1 MLKYKLRKIGRKKV
15 IFWSA
20 TMLIFLISMT
30 SIIRYYAIT
39 ISNAHTSGI
48 DGTTVYVNDL
58 VKDYDYYIGL
68 NFTEIT
74 NASSLPSGTN
84 SGRYNDSNLIP
95 VQITYD
101 GTDINNPS
109 LVGKVSPTENQTKFV
124 YYKYYV
130 LNNNKITIDLIDN
143 PFGARPYANNTGYG
157 FNGWACDPSNN
168 SNGICSHAEIS
179 YDSVYYQRYITID
192 LSNVDYSSGVQV
204 YLNAF
209 WIPAHVYDVSGSTTL
224 ANVNN
229 NTLSKTMMTIANPEQ
244 TLVGNY
250 QEYTKHVNY
259 SFKAGITYY
268 TRGYYNNYTQYN
280 GIYNPDT
287 TYYIR
292 EGNSYREAI
301 RSETTED
308 FDVTITYS
316 WDNHTV
322 NLGTRTTLPYDKRT
336 TLYFRESGNFN
347 SSANHYTAAGVA
359 CNVSGSGCS
368 STGYKLIQSTDT
380 YYNDDLYQNVNY
392 SAYNTYTDT
401 SVVPVEGQR
410 RFVNCTINGNATE
423 CKVNRYANSYY
434 NNYVYLVTRDINIL
448 RITANTN
455 LNRVVSSNPVTVSSR
470 PFGTGT
476 KRNVTGDA
484 SANNEMVIEDVNL
497 NGEEF
502 YGNDYNI
509 KFGRN
514 IGTSGTYSIESL
526 YGGPDAS
533 PTSLRRYSF
542 IVETGYYYDI
552 YSTSSER
559 ITRAR
564 AVYGSDYD
572 RVYGGNTSAVNG
584 GRNNLLNV
592 RHRIFGTES
601 GRKEADEAI
610 NPFVKIYFKS
620 GCVGCNANNHFDNS
634 NEAGFYLISNSGNT
648 GDSYSTRG
656 TAYFEMDGG
665 YVKTIQG
672 GASYIVGARNAV
684 AIHVSGGTVG
694 TIFAG
699 ARRYTTAGNRI
710 VAVTGGNV
718 LFNVFGGSNAYDQEA
733 GVGNYDSL
741 VYVGGSANIGAT
753 PDYDYTVGSNTI
765 VFATTVGNVFG
776 AGNGRSGASAG
787 AVNNSHVII
796 NGGTIKND
804 VYGGGN
810 YGAVGSQTSA
820 ATNTVVDILSG
831 QINGNVYG
839 GANRNGAGQ
848 ESQSGGNSC
857 SCGGASICLTNTY
870 YVRGSWIPN
879 GGTIPRNTY
888 YDYNA
893 TYYRNSGGFTRTC
906 SILGGCYIYDAA
918 NSGTAYD
925 PNETYYTFSRVSGN
939 GSSTNYSRYTVNPTT
954 CTPQLP
960 TINLTHNITI
970 NMSGGTVSH
979 SVYGGSNARGTIN
992 GHVTMEMSGGTVT
1005 EDIFGGGKGVTD
1017 NNDNLNNIVYG
1028 NITVNAKG
1036 TVARDV
1042 YGGSALGRVNG
1053 TGNTATN
1060 FTTKVNVSAGQIDNV
1075 YGCGMGAGT
1084 AAYPYTNGQST
1095 VTITG
1100 GVIKNVFGGNNTS
1113 GTAAY
1118 PTQVKLNGGTITQ
1131 NAYGGGNQVGHN
1143 ETNIQLNGS
1152 TVSGNVFGGSNQ
1164 SGTVNTAN
1172 VTIDSGSVTDVF
1184 GGNNLGGSVGTTK
1197 VIFNNATISGDVYG
1211 SGNQAASTT
1220 TNVTINSGTLHN
1232 VYGGGKD
1239 AAAGTSNVLFKTG
1252 TATEVYGGSNNSGLV
1267 GNSYV
1272 YISNGTISNVF
1283 GGNNVD
1289 GETQNSH
1296 VYIGNGTLGIVYG
1309 GGKEAN
1315 TSAST
1320 NLYIY
1325 GGTMNSAFGGGSE
1338 ADVKNDNGTA
1348 KTNVFVYGGTINGDV
1363 YGGSNTSGDVSN
1375 TEVTIQDTPISCTAT
1390 TPATGI
1396 VANPCYTKLPRS
1408 LNDVFGGNNAGGS
1421 SGNTIVNIRD
1431 TAVVNDVFGGGNEAK
1446 VLTSTTV
1453 NMYSGKARNV
1463 YGGGNRSFVGDAV
1476 EDADGAF
1483 LSGGAEGV
1491 TNVYIANGE
1500 ITKNVYGSGNASFVY
1515 GDTYVYIGDK
1525 ALAAL
1530 GTINNHR
1537 VTIGGSVFGGSETN
1551 ADDATT
1557 YTDSYEGVHGNSHV
1571 YLGASNYN
1579 KTDITVTGSLYGSG
1593 NNSKTSGNSYI
1604 YVNDFGTMSDVMSLG
1619 SIQRSKYV
1627 YLTDSVL
1634 ELRGERDRALITT
1647 YIYGLIRVEHFYM
1660 LGSGANTA
1668 GTTLHM
1674 NAGTAYLS
1682 NYYSGTMGSGNT
1694 NQYSSANFN
1703 PQTTTISNAGVA
1715 SNARSDNKLFMHTNI
1730 VFSVTTTAEADTTH
1744 DNEASGPVNGM
1755 TYLGMYTATGSN
1767 YNYGIYDT
1775 NLNMNQSLN
1784 SDVLGGI
1791 DAGAYTFVYGRHS
1804 QSPEVQVPNNGF
1816 YSHYKQEEDAT
1827 KLATRYVGVRPDNEK
1842 YYKWILGEEPLLLV
1856 VDLFATNS
1864 TVEGAYLKT
1873 INLKELMDG
1882 DDSWRDATMKITSID
1897 STSFKATADVET
1909 PWEAYLVDRTK
1920 VPTVATSSSTING
1933 YEITDANR
1941 YFSLSM
1947 GTTTS
1952 GWLQN
1957 YRTNIYDNED
1967 LYDQA
1972 HGWNNGDF
1980 NPDYFMDINSDT
1992 CTGTSGK
1999 CTGDLEYKYDST
2011 TNARSLAFWLH
2022 YSKNLDFSLATTGD
2036 DELTVI
2042 PLGAVYINTEFD
2054 NPHGDPTHA
2063 DELHQSVMIVV
2074 NISMYHTNN
2083 KGYASAIDAGK
2094 KYEMFSNHPNPS
2106 ITGDSA
2112 VSIYQMLT
2120 LDLVTDA
2127 EAAANSELNS
2137 ANTLY
2142 AEEET
2147 TSGITTTAAYR
2158 YLKSDYKFPI
2168 GTKITMLDLK
2178 NNEQYYYVVENNNAE
2193 QSLDG
2198 TFYKYRLEDFMRMGN
2213 TDSSVTFD
2221 DDMNG
2226 KDSTKYFTPK
2236 TAGSEAGVAVEEFI
2250 FTVDFSEV
2258 TSHPTA
2264 GYGEHYLY
2272 MEIARDTI
2280 ENGNVIS
2287 SSSKMFPNG
2296 EPMNSMK
2303 YTIVNNAN
2311 SVIDTTGYFL
2321 DENGQPAVDAQNN
2334 PEPVSFYK
2342 RDEATLELNTD
2353 LKATNGSAQD
2363 TKFDDYKLGA
2373 KITVLQATKDQNGN
2387 ITGYAPV
2394 TTNLFG
2400 TVVKIN
2406 GKEYYPQ
2413 TDGTIRV
2420 PMAGR
2425 ITNVLSD
2432 IQLDFENSD
2441 MEYGDYKLVVETFA
2455 SYDGLYYG
2463 DFTPTRNEFIFTLLN
2478 DQYGIDVSLPPVEV
2492 TRDSNTGKDKNG
2504 DLVLTYSLKTKNGL
2518 ANPNVKVRLERRNY
2532 GIDYYETAYS
2542 PVSLGNIATSL
2553 NLEGGNNVMNGTCFA
2568 SLEDGDCYIY
2578 NLTSLN
2584 NDLEEEDLVVQMTM
2598 KEGPSETEINNPMNA
2613 KWKSGTYRV
2622 VFEIY
2627 DGNTPIG
2634 HVYEYLII
2642 RSLDVDE
2649 EIEGS

>member
-1 MLKYKLRKIGRKKV
+1 MAPSSSSHCLPIVHVDVDGRDLPDFTSTNNPFTISSNPFGNGTNRYIYADGNYSAGVDMAIENLTIRSGASYYINGNGKNFKIGRNVNKYNGNY
-15 IFWSA
+15 S
-20 TMLIFLISMT
+20 
-30 SIIRYYAIT
+30 YNYAYGE
-39 ISNAHTSGI
+39 N
-48 DGTTVYVNDL
+48 
-58 VKDYDYYIGL
+58 GL
-68 NFTEIT
+68 
-74 NASSLPSGTN
+74 SGTLRYTFILE
-84 SGRYNDSNLIP
+84 SGEYND
-95 VQITYD
+95 
-101 GTDINNPS
+101 
-109 LVGKVSPTENQTKFV
+109 
-124 YYKYYV
+124 
-130 LNNNKITIDLIDN
+130 
-143 PFGARPYANNTGYG
+143 
-157 FNGWACDPSNN
+157 
-168 SNGICSHAEIS
+168 
-179 YDSVYYQRYITID
+179 
-192 LSNVDYSSGVQV
+192 V
-204 YLNAF
+204 YL
-209 WIPAHVYDVSGSTTL
+209 
-224 ANVNN
+224 
-229 NTLSKTMMTIANPEQ
+229 
-244 TLVGNY
+244 
-250 QEYTKHVNY
+250 
-259 SFKAGITYY
+259 
-268 TRGYYNNYTQYN
+268 
-280 GIYNPDT
+280 
-287 TYYIR
+287 
-292 EGNSYREAI
+292 
-301 RSETTED
+301 
-308 FDVTITYS
+308 
-316 WDNHTV
+316 
-322 NLGTRTTLPYDKRT
+322 TRT
-336 TLYFRESGNFN
+336 
-347 SSANHYTAAGVA
+347 
-359 CNVSGSGCS
+359 S
-368 STGYKLIQSTDT
+368 STSE
-380 YYNDDLYQNVNY
+380 
-392 SAYNTYTDT
+392 
-401 SVVPVEGQR
+401 VV
-410 RFVNCTINGNATE
+410 A
-423 CKVNRYANSYY
+423 
-434 NNYVYLVTRDINIL
+434 
-448 RITANTN
+448 
-455 LNRVVSSNPVTVSSR
+455 
-470 PFGTGT
+470 
-476 KRNVTGDA
+476 
-484 SANNEMVIEDVNL
+484 
-497 NGEEF
+497 
-502 YGNDYNI
+502 
-509 KFGRN
+509 
-514 IGTSGTYSIESL
+514 
-526 YGGPDAS
+526 
-533 PTSLRRYSF
+533 
-542 IVETGYYYDI
+542 IV
-552 YSTSSER
+552 
-559 ITRAR
+559 
-564 AVYGSDYD
+564 GSDYD
-572 RVYGGNTSAVNG
+572 RVNSSNPDDVHGGY
-584 GRNNLLNV
+584 NNRLRVYNRLYS
-592 RHRIFGTES
+592 T
-601 GRKEADEAI
+601 
-610 NPFVKIYFKS
+610 
-620 GCVGCNANNHFDNS
+620 
-634 NEAGFYLISNSGNT
+634 GNT
-648 GDSYSTRG
+648 GKKATNTLNPFITEYIRSGCIGCGTNYQFSTDEHAGIYMLSTDRTTYVLG
-656 TAYFEMDGG
+656 TAKVVMYGG
-665 YVKTIQG
+665 YVKTFQG
-672 GASYIVGARNAV
+672 GAGYNTTNGAANAV
-684 AIHVSGGTVG
+684 DIRVAGGTVG
-694 TIFAG
+694 TIFGG
-699 ARRYTTAGNRI
+699 ARLYTTRGNRI
-710 VAVTGGNV
+710 ITVTGGNI
-718 LFNVFGGSNAYDQEA
+718 LHNVFGGSNAFDAEE
-733 GVGNYDSL
+733 GIGDMDTL
-741 VYVGGSANIGAT
+741 VYVGGHAHIGAT
-753 PDYDYTVGSNTI
+753 SDITYTIGANTT

-776 AGNGRSGASAG
+776 AGNGRSGANAG

-796 NGGTIKND
+796 NGGTIEGD

-810 YGAVGSQTSA
+810 YGAVGSQTSSS
-820 ATNTVVDILSG
+820 TKTIVDVLDG
-831 QINGNVYG
+831 QIKGNVFG

-848 ESQSGGNSC
+848 ASSSGGNSC
-857 SCGGASICLTNTY
+857 SCNVGSVCLAQSYYVGNTVTYNTRLSNGTY
-870 YVRGSWIPN
+870 YVNSTNLSDGMHVSRAGNGTRCTGSN
-879 GGTIPRNTY
+879 GCVTFTVVGSGTVYNSSTQYYSIDSWWGTY
-888 YDYNA
+888 YLNFE
-893 TYYRNSGGFTRTC
+893 N
-906 SILGGCYIYDAA
+906 
-918 NSGTAYD
+918 N
-925 PNETYYTFSRVSGN
+925 PN
-939 GSSTNYSRYTVNPTT
+939 T
-954 CTPQLP
+954 CTSQAP
-960 TINLTHNITI
+960 TVNLTHNITI
-970 NMSGGTVSH
+970 NMSGGTVGD

-1005 EDIFGGGKGVTD
+1005 KDIFGGGKGVTS

-1028 NITVNAKG
+1028 NIVVNAKG
-1036 TVARDV
+1036 TTARDV

-1053 TGNTATN
+1053 TGNGATN
-1060 FTTKVNVSAGQIDNV
+1060 FTTKVNVSAGQLDNV
-1075 YGCGMGAGT
+1075 YGCGMGEGT
-1084 AAYPYTNGQST
+1084 AAYPYTNGQTT

-1100 GVIKNVFGGNNTS
+1100 GNMKNVFGGNNTS

-1118 PTQVKLNGGTITQ
+1118 PTQVKLNGGNITE
-1131 NAYGGGNQVGHN
+1131 NAYGGGNQVGHG

-1164 SGTVNTAN
+1164 SGTVTTAN
-1172 VTIDSGSVTDVF
+1172 VTIDAGSVTDVF

-1197 VIFNNATISGDVYG
+1197 VVFNNATISGDVYG
-1211 SGNQAASTT
+1211 SGNEAGTTT

-1232 VYGGGKD
+1232 VYGGGKK
-1239 AAAGTSNVLFKTG
+1239 AAATTSNVLFKTG
-1252 TATEVYGGSNNSGLV
+1252 TATEVFGGSNEAGLV

-1272 YISNGTISNVF
+1272 YITNGNITNVF

-1289 GETQNSH
+1289 GETQTSH
-1296 VYIGNGTLGIVYG
+1296 VYIGNGTLGTVYG

-1315 TSAST
+1315 TSTAT

-1338 ADVKNDNGTA
+1338 ADVKNGAGSA
-1348 KTNVFVYGGTINGDV
+1348 KTNVFVYGGTVPSV

-1375 TEVTIQDTPISCTAT
+1375 TEVTIEDNPISCTASN
-1390 TPATGI
+1390 PAEGV
-1396 VANPCYTKLPRS
+1396 VANPCYGKQTRS
-1408 LNDVFGGNNAGGS
+1408 VTDVFGGNNAGGS
-1421 SGNTIVNIRD
+1421 SNNTIVNIKD
-1431 TAVVNDVFGGGNEAK
+1431 TANVRDVFGGGNEAK

-1453 NMYSGKARNV
+1453 RMYNGKARNV
-1463 YGGGNRSFVGDAV
+1463 YGGGNRSFIGDAV

-1530 GTINNHR
+1530 GTINNHKI
-1537 VTIGGSVFGGSETN
+1537 TIGGSVFGGSETN

-1557 YTDSYEGVHGNSHV
+1557 YTDSYEGVHGDSHV
-1571 YLGASNYN
+1571 YLGANNYN
-1579 KTDITVTGSLYGSG
+1579 KKDITVTGSLYGSG

-1604 YVNDFGTMSDVMSLG
+1604 YVNDYGTMSDVMSLG

-1660 LGSGANTA
+1660 LGSGANNA

-1703 PQTTTISNAGVA
+1703 PQTTSINNNGVA
-1715 SNARSDNKLFMHTNI
+1715 STTRSNNKLFMHTNI

-1755 TYLGMYTATGSN
+1755 TYLGMYTATGNN

-1804 QSPEVQVPNNGF
+1804 QSPDVQVPNNGF

-1882 DDSWRDATMKITSID
+1882 DNSWRDATMKITSID

-1909 PWEAYLVDRTK
+1909 PWEAYLVDKTK

-1992 CTGTSGK
+1992 CSGPSGK
-1999 CTGDLEYKYDST
+1999 CTGDLEYTYDST

-2042 PLGAVYINTEFD
+2042 PLGTVYVNTEFD

-2127 EAAANSELNS
+2127 EAEANSELNS

-2147 TSGITTTAAYR
+2147 ESGITTTAAYR

-2213 TDSSVTFD
+2213 TDDAVTFD

-2272 MEIARDTI
+2272 MEIARDTK
-2280 ENGNVIS
+2280 ENGSVIS

-2321 DENGQPAVDAQNN
+2321 DGNGQPAVDGNNN
-2334 PEPVSFYK
+2334 PLPVSFYK
-2342 RDEATLELNTD
+2342 RDETTLELNTD

-2387 ITGYAPV
+2387 ITGYTPV

-2504 DLVLTYSLKTKNGL
+2504 NLELTYSLKTKNGL

-2532 GIDYYETAYS
+2532 GMEYYDTAYS
-2542 PVSLGNIATSL
+2542 PVSLGGIATSL
-2553 NLEGGNNVMNGTCFA
+2553 SIEGGNDVINNTSACFA
-2568 SLEDGDCYIY
+2568 SLPDGDCYIY
-2578 NLTSLN
+2578 SLTSLD
-2584 NDLEEEDLVVQMTM
+2584 NDLEEEDLTVKMTM
-2598 KEGPSETEINNPMNA
+2598 KEGPSDGEISNPMNA

-2627 DGNTPIG
+2627 DGDTAIG